1 MTQNIMGDNLLVP
14 PVKPPVPVRDDNK
27 PTDFSRV
34 IAKQKQAAEQN
45 EKLNSETHRGGNLKP
60 ENGKPLSEDEDRVA
74 RNSEEAL
81 IEDPLF
87 LGELTIPVPGIEFL
101 DKQLKGQMVGKAELN
116 FEAGLLRQKAG
127 LQFQSLLAKENSNA
141 KPDPNFSSI
150 AMNPLS
156 EVNFSTLLKTELS
169 IPTKVSSPDWSSAL
183 AGRIS
188 LMVNQGINSAR
199 IQLTPPEL
207 GPIEV
212 RVNLNNEQASVQF
225 ISHSA
230 SVREALEQAMPRLR
244 EMLES
249 SGFSLAEGHV
259 GDESHQRNQ
268 SGSDG
273 KESIDS
279 SQQAS
284 DSPLQQSIQIGLID
298 DYA

>member
-14 PVKPPVPVRDDNK
+14 PVKPPVPVQQDNK
-27 PTDFSRV
+27 PNDFSRV
-34 IAKQKQAAEQN
+34 IAKQKQVAEQN
-45 EKLNSETHRGGNLKP
+45 EKLNGETDRGGNLKP
-60 ENGKPLSEDEDRVA
+60 ENGKPLSEDEDAVA

-81 IEDPLF
+81 LEDLLF
-87 LGELTIPVPGIEFL
+87 HGELTIPVPGMEFIG
-101 DKQLKGQMVGKAELN
+101 KQLKGQMVGKAELN
-116 FEAGLLRQKAG
+116 FEVGLLRQKAG
-127 LQFQSLLAKENSNA
+127 LQLQSLLTKENSNA
-141 KPDPNFSSI
+141 KSDPDSNSNSL
-150 AMNPLS
+150 NPLN
-156 EVNFSTLLKTELS
+156 EVKFSTLLKTELS
-169 IPTKVSSPDWSSAL
+169 IPTKVSSPDWGSAL

-188 LMVNQGINSAR
+188 LLVNQGINSAR

-259 GDESHQRNQ
+259 GEESHQRSQ
-268 SGSDG
+268 SGSG
-273 KESIDS
+273 GEESVDS

>member
-14 PVKPPVPVRDDNK
+14 SVKPPVPVQQDNK
-27 PTDFSRV
+27 PNDFSRV
-34 IAKQKQAAEQN
+34 IAKQKQVAEQN
-45 EKLNSETHRGGNLKP
+45 EKLNGETDRGGNLKP
-60 ENGKPLSEDEDRVA
+60 ENGKPLSEDEDAVA

-81 IEDPLF
+81 LEDLLF
-87 LGELTIPVPGIEFL
+87 HGELTIPVPGMEFIG
-101 DKQLKGQMVGKAELN
+101 KQLKGQMVGKAELN
-116 FEAGLLRQKAG
+116 FEVGLLRQKAG
-127 LQFQSLLAKENSNA
+127 LQLQSLLTKENSNA
-141 KPDPNFSSI
+141 KSDPDSNSNSL
-150 AMNPLS
+150 NPLN
-156 EVNFSTLLKTELS
+156 EVKFSTLLKTELS
-169 IPTKVSSPDWSSAL
+169 IPTKVSSPDWGSAL

-188 LMVNQGINSAR
+188 LLVNQGINSAR

-259 GDESHQRNQ
+259 GEESHQRSQ
-268 SGSDG
+268 SGSG
-273 KESIDS
+273 GEESVDS

-284 DSPLQQSIQIGLID
+284 DSHLQQSIQIGLID